1 MRFRSGAI
9 SGFTAGARRRNRAR
23 AIQGKTLNIDLP
35 AAGDPT
41 AGNCRSSLT
50 WEFNTGSF
58 SGGVTPACGDKEG
71 DRAGHLLRQGT
82 FICQLGSYS
91 STKKRLANSGR
102 TNSNT
107 DFAELRH
114 KVTPRLPV
122 HPLPLKH
129 HVLSPRP
136 FLSYTRSALE
146 RPEAGKRFLLGGGV
160 VELVLS
166 GSAEAGLH
174 PAVPP
179 QPFNDAGQL
188 GGHHAFLRA
197 AREHEQLAGIVL
209 QETGNQS
216 LLAPTPIYTFTNYSE
231 AQHQNNPRGCGS
243 RSEDPRFPLFA
254 ALLAQITK
262 VVFSCGQK
270 G

>member
-1 MRFRSGAI
+1 MGIRKETER
-9 SGFTAGARRRNRAR
+9 
-23 AIQGKTLNIDLP
+23 
-35 AAGDPT
+35 
-41 AGNCRSSLT
+41 
-50 WEFNTGSF
+50 
-58 SGGVTPACGDKEG
+58 VTCCDK
-71 DRAGHLLRQGT
+71 APS
-82 FICQLGSYS
+82 CQLGSYS
-91 STKKRLANSGR
+91 STKKRLANSAQHKTRNEGLVVCFSILHTGR

-114 KVTPRLPV
+114 KVTPRLSV

-136 FLSYTRSALE
+136 FLNYARSALE
-146 RPEAGKRFLLGGGV
+146 SPEAGKRFLLGGGV

-216 LLAPTPIYTFTNYSE
+216 PLAPMPIYTFTNYSE

-243 RSEDPRFPLFA
+243 RSEEPRFPLFA
-254 ALLAQITK
+254 ALLPQIIK